1 MKNKLL
7 KMLVVGLAV
16 CSLLSMSGMI
26 TQDAGAAF
34 GTEVNKLIASG
45 VSKEEIED
53 YLRNNGYAN
62 DIVGGTQALKEAEAS
77 GYFENKKNSSPAAT
91 TAPETATPTPKP
103 TPAPHEHKY
112 NTKLTKRSTCSE
124 DGVLTYTCECGDTYE
139 EPVAKTEHK
148 YVETVT
154 KEPTCTT
161 AGEKTFTCSLC
172 GDSYT
177 ELIEAK
183 GHTDGPFETTKEAT
197 CTEDGERTVYCK
209 ECGAVLRTEVIPA
222 TGHENTGTVTNL
234 GGFFTPG
241 TEEVRCLKCL
251 AVLDEKPLPA
261 PISHWIVTIAAGII
275 IFIFLLGGVLVLFD
289 KIKAK
294 KNRKK

>member
-1 MKNKLL
+1 MKILDRKI
-7 KMLVVGLAV
+7 A
-16 CSLLSMSGMI
+16 
-26 TQDAGAAF
+26 
-34 GTEVNKLIASG
+34 EVS
-45 VSKEEIED
+45 
-53 YLRNNGYAN
+53 NG
-62 DIVGGTQALKEAEAS
+62 
-77 GYFENKKNSSPAAT
+77 SSAPAAT
-91 TAPETATPTPKP
+91 TTPATATPTPKP

-112 NTKLTKRSTCSE
+112 DTKLTKRPTCFE
-124 DGVLTYTCECGDTYE
+124 DGVLTYTCDCGDTYE

-148 YVETVT
+148 YVEKVT
-154 KEPTCTT
+154 KDPTCTT

-177 ELIEAK
+177 EPIEAK

-197 CTEDGERTVYCK
+197 CTEDGERTIYCK

-222 TGHENTGTVTNL
+222 TGHVNTGTVTNL
-234 GGFFTPG
+234 GGFLTPS

-251 AVLDEKPLPA
+251 VVLDEKPLPA
-261 PISHWIVTIAAGII
+261 PLSHWLITIAVGII

-289 KIKAK
+289 NIKAR